1 MKQQKR
7 LSPEPIA
14 RDSRGAAIVEF
25 ALLAPVL
32 ITLLL
37 GILGYG
43 QYFLLAH
50 SAQQLANDSARAT
63 IAGMSA
69 AERVTL
75 ANAAMVRDL
84 ARLPEI
90 RPGTAALSVEEV
102 PPMVTV
108 RVRVDASGI
117 GLFGVKLLPMP
128 DPLIE
133 RSAVIQ
139 QGGVL

>member
-1 MKQQKR
+1 MKLDQR
-7 LSPEPIA
+7 RIPRPFLP
-14 RDSRGAAIVEF
+14 DSRGAAIVEF

-32 ITLLL
+32 IAILL

-63 IAGMSA
+63 IAGMNA
-69 AERVTL
+69 AERATL
-75 ANAAMVRDL
+75 ANATMAREL

-90 RPGTAALSVEEV
+90 RPGTASLSVDEA

-117 GLFGVKLLPMP
+117 ALFGVKLLPMP